1 MKRVYILII
10 LGLVLFFGGCKNTT
24 TGNVIKDINY
34 NENLSDENNDD
45 LQQVLVNYSNQTYF
59 VNKTID
65 YSKEARA
72 RINDAKEEISK
83 TILKLKDNVDR
94 KLISNKRK
102 QKIEKLINSAELLV
116 AKSEESYKNGFYEN
130 SIDLAVDS
138 KIKIVEAQSV
148 ID

>member
-10 LGLVLFFGGCKNTT
+10 LGLVLFFSGCKNTT
-24 TGNVIKDINY
+24 TGNVIKDIND
-34 NENLSDENNDD
+34 NNDLPDENIND
-45 LQQVLVNYSNQTYF
+45 LQQVLVNSSNQTYY
-59 VNKTID
+59 VNKSLDIE
-65 YSKEARA
+65 KEARI
-72 RINDAKEEISK
+72 RINDAKEEIGK
-83 TILKLKDNVDR
+83 TILKLKDKVDR
-94 KLISNKRK
+94 KLINNKRK
-102 QKIEKLINSAELLV
+102 QKVEKLINSAELLV